1 METRSVRIRSLSGGG
16 GVAVGIAGIVGC
28 GLWVLGVV
36 TPASAQT
43 VRNTVEQRM
52 NAGAAAIDSAAD
64 MASEETPP
72 APESATSEP
81 SGEEPSEQPSMQVE
95 PVSSDQ
101 PSNPSNMESGDT
113 GQPDAVSQSEPQPDT
128 ASQAESDSGSNAE
141 SFTPAAEVPQQP
153 ETAASESS
161 PAPSMEETTTAPDQ
175 VETAQS
181 EMPSGPP
188 SYMVMPG
195 DTLWSISSQHL
206 SDPFDWPKLWNVN
219 PAVANPDLIYPG
231 NILML
236 PNGQPV
242 ETVQAPPPPVAEAP
256 PAEEEAPEETAAAP
270 APVEEQPVIAEQS
283 EEEQKAPEFEA
294 PEPPPARSNEM
305 LALSSG
311 YIAKN
316 LPVAARVVGTHE
328 YRVILGDHDTI
339 YLLPSPGFTF
349 EENGS
354 YTIYRRIKQVVHPV
368 SGRVVGDLIR
378 ILGEVE
384 VQEVGPVS
392 TGVIVRSF
400 DAIEPGDEVMPSQ
413 TVEAAPTAPVVEGAG
428 GALSGLVLAVL
439 GQHYIAGQFDVV
451 YIDRGESSGVV
462 VGDHFRVFRKG
473 QRAPAYAPIA
483 NVQLPDRLVGEI
495 EVLSVQR
502 ETATALLTNSTDTI
516 ALGDRIER

>member
-16 GVAVGIAGIVGC
+16 GVAVGIVGIVGC
-28 GLWVLGVV
+28 GLWVLGMV
-36 TPASAQT
+36 TPAFAQS
-43 VRNTVEQRM
+43 VRNTVEERM
-52 NAGAAAIDSAAD
+52 DAGAAAVDSAAD

-72 APESATSEP
+72 ASQSASSEP
-81 SGEEPSEQPSMQVE
+81 SGEQPTEHSSTQVE

-101 PSNPSNMESGDT
+101 PSSMESGDA
-113 GQPDAVSQSEPQPDT
+113 GQPEAVSQSEPQADT
-128 ASQAESDSGSNAE
+128 ASQAESPSGSEAEPSAPASNA
-141 SFTPAAEVPQQP
+141 PQQT
-153 ETAASESS
+153 ETAASEPPS
-161 PAPSMEETTTAPDQ
+161 APSPTTSMETAAAPDQ

-181 EMPSGPP
+181 EAPSGPP
-188 SYMVMPG
+188 SYTVMPG

-256 PAEEEAPEETAAAP
+256 PAEEAPEETAAAP
-270 APVEEQPVIAEQS
+270 APAEEQQVIAEHS

-294 PEPPPARSNEM
+294 PEPPPAQSNEM

-339 YLLPSPGFTF
+339 YLLPSSGFTF
-349 EENGS
+349 EEKGH

-400 DAIEPGDEVMPSQ
+400 DAIEPGDEVMPTQ
-413 TVEAAPTAPVVEGAG
+413 TVEAAPTEPVVEGAG

-462 VGDHFRVFRKG
+462 VGDHFRVYKRG

-495 EVLSVQR
+495 EVLSVQG
-502 ETATALLTNSTDTI
+502 ETATALLTRSTDTI

>member
-16 GVAVGIAGIVGC
+16 GVAVGIVGIVGC
-28 GLWVLGVV
+28 GLWVLGMV
-36 TPASAQT
+36 TPASAQS
-43 VRNTVEQRM
+43 VRNTVEERM
-52 NAGAAAIDSAAD
+52 NAGAAAVDSAAD
-64 MASEETPP
+64 MASEETPT
-72 APESATSEP
+72 APQSASSEP
-81 SGEEPSEQPSMQVE
+81 SGEQPSEQSSMQVA
-95 PVSSDQ
+95 PASSDQ
-101 PSNPSNMESGDT
+101 PSSMESG
-113 GQPDAVSQSEPQPDT
+113 GAAQPAAVSQSEPQPDT

-141 SFTPAAEVPQQP
+141 SFTPAAEAPQQT
-153 ETAASESS
+153 ETAGSE
-161 PAPSMEETTTAPDQ
+161 PPPTATTENATPDQ

-181 EMPSGPP
+181 ETPSGPP
-188 SYMVMPG
+188 SYTVMPG

-219 PAVANPDLIYPG
+219 PTVANPDLIYPG

-256 PAEEEAPEETAAAP
+256 PAEEAPEETAAAP
-270 APVEEQPVIAEQS
+270 APAEEQQVIAEHS

-294 PEPPPARSNEM
+294 PEPPPAQSYEM

-349 EENGS
+349 EETGH

-392 TGVIVRSF
+392 TGVILRSF
-400 DAIEPGDEVMPSQ
+400 DAIEPGDEVMPTQ

-483 NVQLPDRLVGEI
+483 NIQLPDRLVGEI
-495 EVLSVQR
+495 EVLSVQG
-502 ETATALLTNSTDTI
+502 ETATALLTRSTDTI